1 MLQLLFSAVYV
12 VLRCLL
18 RFRESGILT
27 LTITLLR
34 YLFTSKLYG
43 RLGALL
49 RRRILRLIV
58 ELEILKKPAK
68 RLAGFVLLCFRESVI
83 NKNYETAALICFI
96 ASLMFSTLAA

>member
-1 MLQLLFSAVYV
+1 M
-12 VLRCLL
+12 

-58 ELEILKKPAK
+58 ELQILKNPL
-68 RLAGFVLLCFRESVI
+68 RD
-83 NKNYETAALICFI
+83 
-96 ASLMFSTLAA
+96 

>member
-34 YLFTSKLYG
+34 YLFVNKLCG
-43 RLGALL
+43 RLGVLL
-49 RRRILRLIV
+49 SRRILRLIV
-58 ELEILKKPAK
+58 ELEILKNPL
-68 RLAGFVLLCFRESVI
+68 RD
-83 NKNYETAALICFI
+83 
-96 ASLMFSTLAA
+96 